1 MTDQARLKAADHLFK
16 TSCRFMLSVA
26 DLVQLPPPDRN
37 EVAFLGRSNVGKSSL
52 LNALFSR
59 RDIAKTSST
68 PGRTQQLNYFDFL
81 GKMYLVDLPGYGYA
95 KAPLKEVERWQKV
108 LRMYLRGRPNLRRV
122 FLLIDSRTGLKTSD
136 EEMMKELDTNAVA
149 YQIVLTKTDKISALE
164 CTKTA
169 ESIERVLEKHPAAH
183 VSILKTSSEKKTG
196 LSEVRAE
203 IADFCV

>member
-81 GKMYLVDLPGYGYA
+81 GKIYLVDLPGYGYA

-136 EEMMKELDTNAVA
+136 EEMMKELNTNAVA

>member
-1 MTDQARLKAADHLFK
+1 MTDQVRLNDADHLFK
-16 TSCRFMLSVA
+16 TPCKFMLSVA
-26 DLVQLPPPDRN
+26 DLEQLPPPDRN

-169 ESIERVLEKHPAAH
+169 ESIERALEKHPAAH
-183 VSILKTSSEKKTG
+183 VSILKTSSEKKMG